1 MKADELPS
9 GQKQRDIQEDRAD
22 TYGKSREQDI
32 QHLGQSR
39 NAAHTHGVS
48 GKKPVEGQCEDHRA
62 HCYNAIASQLFFQM
76 DFSLSL
82 SIRPEHGLTAG

>member
-1 MKADELPS
+1 MNFHPARNS
-9 GQKQRDIQEDRAD
+9 GTFKQDRAD

-48 GKKPVEGQCEDHRA
+48 SKKPVEGQCEDHRA

-82 SIRPEHGLTAG
+82 SIRPELGFTAG

>member
-32 QHLGQSR
+32 QHLGQAGD
-39 NAAHTHGVS
+39 AAHTHGVS
-48 GKKPVEGQCEDHRA
+48 GKNQSKDSAKITEPTV
-62 HCYNAIASQLFFQM
+62 IM
-76 DFSLSL
+76 
-82 SIRPEHGLTAG
+82 P

>member
-32 QHLGQSR
+32 QHLGRPVMPPIPTALAAKNQSKDS
-39 NAAHTHGVS
+39 AKITEPTVIM
-48 GKKPVEGQCEDHRA
+48 P
-62 HCYNAIASQLFFQM
+62 
-76 DFSLSL
+76 
-82 SIRPEHGLTAG
+82 